1 MSIAERRQVLPDY
14 VNVLGVKV
22 SCLGKQDIL
31 QIVFQW
37 AFEERLRVITYV
49 NANCL
54 NVASA
59 NSTYHAMLNQADL
72 VYPDGIS
79 VVWASR
85 FLGGSKLEKVTG
97 RDWIFDFCE
106 LAAAC
111 HLRFYILAGAPG
123 VAEQARSN
131 LLARWPALQLV
142 GASDGYFAVK
152 SETQVLQELALAA
165 PQVLLVGMGAPRQEQ
180 WLAAHR
186 TEIPAPVCWG
196 VGALFDYVAGVEPA
210 VPAWMNSLAL
220 EWLWR
225 LMVDP
230 GGKWRRYLLGNP
242 AFAARLVRQKLSQLG
257 SPDPLRAPGGHPRYK
272 QID

>member
-1 MSIAERRQVLPDY
+1 MPDY
-14 VNVLGVKV
+14 VNVLGVNI
-22 SCLGKQDIL
+22 SCLRKQDIL
-31 QIVFQW
+31 QTVFQW

-59 NSTYHAMLNQADL
+59 NSTYRAMLNQVDL

-85 FLGGSKLEKVTG
+85 FLGGSNLEKVTG

-123 VAEQARSN
+123 VAEKARCN
-131 LLARWPALQLV
+131 LLARWPSLQVV

-152 SETQVLQELALAA
+152 SEAQVLQELALAA
-165 PQVLLVGMGAPRQEQ
+165 PQVLLIGMGAPRQEL
-180 WLAAHR
+180 WLAAHYA
-186 TEIPAPVCWG
+186 EIPTPVCWG

-210 VPAWMNSLAL
+210 VPTWMNSLAL

-230 GGKWRRYLLGNP
+230 GGKWRRYLFGNP
-242 AFAARLVRQKLSQLG
+242 AFVARLVHQILSKRGGLA
-257 SPDPLRAPGGHPRYK
+257 PLRAPRAHPRFK